1 MRCSPTGVKD
11 QQPLHL
17 HPRIVSSFQGA
28 GLGRSK
34 PVTDTTARACFGTP
48 PAMPSDVPRPHN
60 NRMQSDFGKLALASA
75 ADATRYAAVDI
86 LNMIYILFLV
96 CGPSMNI
103 GV

>member
-1 MRCSPTGVKD
+1 
-11 QQPLHL
+11 
-17 HPRIVSSFQGA
+17 
-28 GLGRSK
+28 
-34 PVTDTTARACFGTP
+34 
-48 PAMPSDVPRPHN
+48 MPSDVPRPHN